1 MTQVLPV
8 TNYPEQTLRLT
19 LDGIAL
25 TMRVYWSE
33 FDSVTKEVIGDD
45 IDGQWYMDFATAD
58 GSISM
63 AGMAIVGGCDML
75 EPYAFDGLGSLWA
88 IDVEGKPRDMTL
100 ASLGTT
106 HQLIYV
112 PVAEVEQFSADI
124 GWAR

>member
-25 TMRVYWSE
+25 TVRVYWSA
-33 FDSVTKEVIGDD
+33 FDDVTKDMIGDD
-45 IDGQWYMDFATAD
+45 IDGQWCMDFATAD
-58 GSISM
+58 GSINM

-75 EPYAFDGLGSLWA
+75 EPYAIDGLGSLWA
-88 IDVEGKPRDMTL
+88 IDVEGKPRDMAL
-100 ASLGTT
+100 ESLGTT

-112 PVAEVEQFSADI
+112 PVDEVEQFSADI
-124 GWAR
+124 GWTR